1 MFNMKRTFSKGRVLI
16 ALFSALLLLQRPVSQ
31 NTTKTSASAAYWQ
44 ETTTIE
50 SGKKYIISVISSYD
64 TTAYYLKPDIYS
76 NSPGPYVLDIENAT
90 PSAAWTFT
98 ETSENVYLISD
109 NNDHHLYYNNTG
121 TGLRALK
128 VEDIPNT
135 HTLRKFWTY
144 DDNRLTTNYHDE
156 KGIVV
161 GITHYADSK
170 SNYWRPYQ
178 VINSDNNFTQTLKL
192 YTLTDAG
199 EANNFG
205 TKFLSMTDG
214 ECNDKNVLSAT
225 WDEIE
230 EMYNN
235 TSFAVKTLINSAIPN
250 VNGSDLEHALVRYNH
265 IVAAYGYAD
274 FLNLTN
280 NQAIKVTNPP
290 QNSILP
296 NVIMIS
302 TIGISVTLGYYFI
315 LKKTIKE

>member
-1 MFNMKRTFSKGRVLI
+1 MKRTFSKGRVLI

-50 SGKKYIISVISSYD
+50 SGKHYIIAALAADGKSL
-64 TTAYYLKPDIYS
+64 YYLQAQEYYDNEPEALPLDFNDIKVS
-76 NSPGPYVLDIENAT
+76 D
-90 PSAAWTFT
+90 AWTFT
-98 ETSENVYLISD
+98 ESNENTYVITDNAGHILFNNGTNSGVRSRLVVHTSWVANQYWTYVDHKLTTSNERFLTLYKDSD
-109 NNDHHLYYNNTG
+109 NSKWRSLKTG
-121 TGLRALK
+121 
-128 VEDIPNT
+128 
-135 HTLRKFWTY
+135 
-144 DDNRLTTNYHDE
+144 
-156 KGIVV
+156 VV
-161 GITHYADSK
+161 APFH
-170 SNYWRPYQ
+170 
-178 VINSDNNFTQTLKL
+178 QTIKL

-199 EANNFG
+199 EANDFG
-205 TKFLSMTDG
+205 TKFLSITDG
-214 ECNDKNVLSAT
+214 ECSDKNVLSDT
-225 WDEIE
+225 WDELE

-235 TSFAVKTLINSAIPN
+235 TSSAVKTIIISAIPN
-250 VNGSDLEHALVRYNH
+250 VNGSDLEHALMRYSH